1 MSVMAITAVRIDG
14 RLIHGQVAN
23 LWSTK
28 LGITRIMV
36 IDDKV
41 AASDIEKSGL
51 KLARPTGVDLSV
63 LPEKTAAEHIK
74 RGGYDSQKVFIVV
87 RRPEILVD
95 LVNDGVELDTI
106 NVGNMSQNEQTTQL
120 TNSIN
125 VVQEDVDAFNALHDK
140 GIKITAQMV
149 PGDDAKDFMDILKKF
164 RVKN

>member
-1 MSVMAITAVRIDG
+1 MAITAVRIDG

-23 LWSTK
+23 LWTTK
-28 LGITRIMV
+28 LGVSRIMV

-51 KLARPTGVDLSV
+51 KLARPTGIDLSV

-87 RRPEILVD
+87 KRPQILLD
-95 LVNDGVELDTI
+95 LVNDGVKLDTI
-106 NVGNMSQNEQTTQL
+106 NVGNMSQTEETTQL

-125 VVQEDVDAFNALHDK
+125 VVQDDVDAFNGLHEK
-140 GIKITAQMV
+140 GIKITSQMV
-149 PGDDAKDFMDILKKF
+149 PGDTAQDFMDILKKF
-164 RVKN
+164 KPKK

>member
-1 MSVMAITAVRIDG
+1 MAIIAVRIDG

-23 LWSTK
+23 LWTTK
-28 LGITRIMV
+28 LGASRIMV

-87 RRPEILVD
+87 KRPSILLD
-95 LVNDGVELDTI
+95 LVNDGVKLDTI
-106 NVGNMSQNEQTTQL
+106 NVGNMSQTDDTTQL

-125 VVQEDVDAFNALHDK
+125 VVQADVDAFNGLHEK
-140 GIKITAQMV
+140 
-149 PGDDAKDFMDILKKF
+149 
-164 RVKN
+164 RN

>member
-1 MSVMAITAVRIDG
+1 MAITAVRIDG

-23 LWSTK
+23 LWTTK
-28 LGITRIMV
+28 LGVSRIMV

-51 KLARPTGVDLSV
+51 KLARPTGIDLSV

-87 RRPEILVD
+87 KRPQILLD
-95 LVNDGVELDTI
+95 LVNDGVKLDTI
-106 NVGNMSQNEQTTQL
+106 NVGNMSQTDDTTQL

-125 VVQEDVDAFNALHDK
+125 VVQSDVDAFNALHEK
-140 GIKITAQMV
+140 EIKVTSQMV
-149 PGDDAKDFMDILKKF
+149 PGDNAQDFMEILKKF
-164 RVKN
+164 KPKK

>member
-1 MSVMAITAVRIDG
+1 MAITAVRIDG

>member
-1 MSVMAITAVRIDG
+1 MAITAVRIDG

-23 LWSTK
+23 LWTTK
-28 LGITRIMV
+28 LGVSRIMV

-63 LPEKTAAEHIK
+63 LPEKTAADHIK

-87 RRPEILVD
+87 KRPQVLLD
-95 LVNDGVELDTI
+95 LVNDGVKLDTI
-106 NVGNMSQNEQTTQL
+106 NVGNMSQTDETTQI

-125 VVQEDVDAFNALHDK
+125 VVQDDVDAFNALHEK
-140 GIKITAQMV
+140 GVKITQQMV
-149 PGDDAKDFMDILKKF
+149 PGDSANDFMEILKKF
-164 RVKN
+164 KPKN

>member
-1 MSVMAITAVRIDG
+1 MAITAVRIDG

-23 LWSTK
+23 LWTTK
-28 LGITRIMV
+28 LGVTRIMV

-87 RRPEILVD
+87 KRPQILLD
-95 LVNDGVELDTI
+95 LVNDGVKLDTI
-106 NVGNMSQNEQTTQL
+106 NVGNMSQTDETTQL

-125 VVQEDVDAFNALHDK
+125 VVQSDVDAFHALHEK
-140 GIKITAQMV
+140 GVRITAQMV
-149 PGDDAKDFMDILKKF
+149 PGDNAQDFMEILKKF
-164 RVKN
+164 KPKN

>member
-1 MSVMAITAVRIDG
+1 MAITAVRIDG

-23 LWSTK
+23 LWTTK
-28 LGITRIMV
+28 LGVSRIMV

-63 LPEKTAAEHIK
+63 LPEKTAADHIK

-87 RRPEILVD
+87 KRPQVLLD

-106 NVGNMSQNEQTTQL
+106 NVGNMSQTDETTQI

-125 VVQEDVDAFNALHDK
+125 VVQDDVDAFNALHEK
-140 GIKITAQMV
+140 GVKITQQMV
-149 PGDDAKDFMDILKKF
+149 PGDSANDFMEILKKF
-164 RVKN
+164 KPKN

>member
-1 MSVMAITAVRIDG
+1 MAITAVRIDG

-23 LWSTK
+23 LWTTK
-28 LGITRIMV
+28 LGVSRIMV

-51 KLARPTGVDLSV
+51 KLARPTGIDLSV

-87 RRPEILVD
+87 KRPQILLD
-95 LVNDGVELDTI
+95 LVNDGVKLDTI
-106 NVGNMSQNEQTTQL
+106 NVGNMSQTDDTTQL

-125 VVQEDVDAFNALHDK
+125 VVQSDVDAFNALHEK
-140 GIKITAQMV
+140 GIKVTSQMV
-149 PGDDAKDFMDILKKF
+149 PGDNVQDFMEILKKF
-164 RVKN
+164 KPKK